1 MAIFFKVYLA
11 DPLVCVPSNMLLPI
25 NINLQS
31 MFKKCVDAS
40 GGAFSDALV
49 HWLAYNPT
57 PQLHELMLYF
67 LPDREKSIAVEIGK
81 TPSRTA
87 AGSTGWTTAQG
98 AVSEI
103 YMSEVGKDADF
114 AAALGFH
121 ELMHNKLRLTDPQLH
136 PKGGLAGASVSNI
149 AQLSNSNIAD
159 MAAALKNNAP
169 QYAAGLMSAINGRN
183 DQISRYY
190 TF

>member
-1 MAIFFKVYLA
+1 MAIFYVYLA
-11 DPLVCVPSNMLLPI
+11 DPLGCVPSNMIAPI

-31 MFKKCVDAS
+31 IFKKCVAAS
-40 GGAFSDALV
+40 GNAFSDAFV
-49 HWLAYNPT
+49 HWLAYKPT
-57 PQLHELMLYF
+57 PQPHELMLYF
-67 LPDREKSIAVEIGK
+67 LPDRGKSVVAEIGLS
-81 TPSRTA
+81 PSRTS

-103 YMSEVGKDADF
+103 YMSEVGKDADL

-121 ELMHNKLRLTDPQLH
+121 ELMHNKLRLNDPQLH
-136 PKGGLAGASVSNI
+136 PRGGLAGTNVSSI

-159 MAAALKNNAP
+159 MAAALRNNAP

-183 DQISRYY
+183 DPVSRYY